1 MDVQEEVAGTV
12 CRLHV
17 AGEMTIYSA
26 LELKERLLGSLSRYA
41 EVDVD
46 SSSVTEVDSAGL
58 QLLLLAKREARS
70 AGKRMQVSAPSP
82 AMQEALQQFSL
93 SPALESL

>member
-1 MDVQEEVAGTV
+1 MEIREDVTGSV

-26 LELKERLLGSLSRYA
+26 LELKARVLGSLARCA
-41 EVDVD
+41 ELDVD
-46 SSSVTEVDSAGL
+46 SADVTEVDSAGL

-70 AGKRMQVSAPSP
+70 AGKQLRVSVPSQ
-82 AMQEALQQFSL
+82 AMQEALQQFGL
-93 SPALESL
+93 SPALEPL

>member
-1 MDVQEEVAGTV
+1 MDVREEVAGSV

-26 LELKERLLGSLSRYA
+26 LELKERLLGSLARYA
-41 EVDVD
+41 ELDVD
-46 SSSVTEVDSAGL
+46 CSDVTEVDSAGL

-70 AGKRMQVSAPSP
+70 VGKQMQVSSPSQ
-82 AMQEALQQFSL
+82 AMQEALQQFCL
-93 SPALESL
+93 SPTLEHL